1 LEPVLIDGNDVDVV
15 YRTAQRALELAR
27 KGGGPSLIEA
37 QTYRHGG
44 HSRADPGKYRP
55 DEEVQEWLAKD
66 PIPRYR
72 ERLLQMGLSEGD
84 LQRIDDETKGK
95 IDEATE
101 IARNAPPPP
110 LEIANTD
117 VWADGGCAW
126 RN

>member
-1 LEPVLIDGNDVDVV
+1 VLIDGNDVDVV

-27 KGGGPSLIEA
+27 RGGGPSLIEA
-37 QTYRHGG
+37 ETYRHGG

-55 DEEVQEWLAKD
+55 DEEVQAWLAKD

-72 ERLLQMGLSEGD
+72 ARLLQMGISENE
-84 LQRIDDETKGK
+84 LQRVDDETKAA

-101 IARNAPPPP
+101 TARNAPPPP
-110 LEIANTD
+110 AELASQD
-117 VWADGGCAW
+117 VWANGGSAW